1 MRPIGSITTSVSLAL
16 ALISSLLSPPADA
29 KRQFLVLIPNSGN
42 VPGVEAIGH
51 KNVHGSDGNLNQ
63 FGTDFAGAGRKWS
76 TTFCYKD
83 SDGDGQ
89 YNGAELGDPCC
100 EWVQKTN
107 ERVAYDTVTDPGVS
121 AKMNDPKL
129 WTNYTCA
136 NGQTALVKYAAVLG
150 SPAPAPG
157 TPSSLSPTASP
168 TSGVA
173 TPLAIAS
180 AVAVAATGATV

>member
-1 MRPIGSITTSVSLAL
+1 MRILFSAPTTASLVLAL
-16 ALISSLLSPPADA
+16 SCSLVSAPVDA

-51 KNVHGSDGNLNQ
+51 KNIHGSDGNLNQ
-63 FGTDFAGAGRKWS
+63 FGSDFASAGKKWS
-76 TTFCYKD
+76 TSFCYRD

-107 ERVAYDTVTDPGVS
+107 EKVAYTTVTDPGVS
-121 AKMNDPKL
+121 AKMNDPAL
-129 WTNYTCA
+129 WTNFTCT
-136 NGQTALVKYAAVLG
+136 NGQTALAKYASVVG

-157 TPSSLSPTASP
+157 TTSTPSPSSATSLTAPS
-168 TSGVA
+168 
-173 TPLAIAS
+173 LAITS
-180 AVAVAATGATV
+180 AVTVAVVAGLLM